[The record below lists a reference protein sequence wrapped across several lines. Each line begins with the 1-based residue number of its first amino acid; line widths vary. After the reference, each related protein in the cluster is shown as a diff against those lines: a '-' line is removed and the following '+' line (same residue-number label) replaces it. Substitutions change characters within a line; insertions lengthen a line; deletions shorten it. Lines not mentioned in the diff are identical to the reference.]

1 MKQSM
6 KQKKMNNKGF
16 SLVELIIVIAIMAVL
31 VGILAPQ
38 YIKYVENSRIS
49 ADKTTVDQVAS
60 AIQTALA
67 NETVTAEITGDVTI
81 TFSGSVLTA
90 VGGTELTSAVKET
103 IDLSKTAMK
112 SKAFKTAA
120 TNPTIT
126 IKQSDLTVTTDYKG
140 Y

>member
-1 MKQSM
+1 M